1 MQKLVGDELPKH
13 SLGEARPAQAEESIN
28 DSLLLRGQDFGEDK
42 NQNIQAD
49 EGLYGSELD
58 VSEAVKH
65 GGKLLAEQADV
76 DKVETGP
83 ADQDFPRRN

>member
-49 EGLYGSELD
+49 EGLYGRELD
-58 VSEAVKH
+58 VSEAVRH
-65 GGKLLAEQADV
+65 GGNLLAEQADV
-76 DKVETGP
+76 DKVGTGP